1 MQVTPNKKE
10 VAHIFSVPLEAFLY
24 HEPPAELERVMHVD
38 APESRPIQTIPT
50 GRQDGPGPIPDAD
63 ENESRWHS
71 IYEVYW
77 LGERLR
83 RHTFWDARNPIRG
96 LTRYAAGPQ
105 VRLPTAKS

>member
-10 VAHIFSVPLEAFLY
+10 VARIFSVPLEAILY

-38 APESRPIQTIPT
+38 EPESRPVQTIPN
-50 GRQDGPGPIPDAD
+50 GHQNEPGPTPDAD

-71 IYEVYW
+71 VYEVYW

-96 LTRYAAGPQ
+96 LTRYAA
-105 VRLPTAKS
+105 